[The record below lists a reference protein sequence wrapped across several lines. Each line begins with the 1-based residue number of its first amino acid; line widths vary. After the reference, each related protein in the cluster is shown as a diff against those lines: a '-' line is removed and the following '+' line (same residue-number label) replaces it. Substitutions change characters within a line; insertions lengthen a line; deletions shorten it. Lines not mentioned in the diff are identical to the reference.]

1 MAAESPPEEFAADS
15 QLTMRGRSA
24 SPGQYG
30 AHGYRYV
37 VRPASSGYPRA
48 ESHGI
53 TTPRTPRTPASK
65 AVGAEAHG
73 TGELRLGVAVAEMH
87 RQAEAERR
95 AVTRQ
100 IQQLER
106 RFQEQLVQ
114 PTGGRE
120 RWADL
125 QGSVNGLLEEMSAM
139 ARRVESL
146 DERLRQRM
154 GTCEELVR
162 QRYREL
168 EQQVHVQEAKAALAA
183 STSEELL
190 KSQAAKLRKVR
201 QTVEDC
207 SRRLDS
213 EEGRWSEDV
222 EEQNARFHEIWERQE
237 TLEDSFKGLVVAMEA
252 QAATGM
258 AHRRGSDAEVSRS
271 AASVVRS
278 VECDDEGGLR
288 ALEKDLSTISHRTAA
303 QLDEHA
309 STIAN
314 LRVRAEGQEQR
325 LSAMTERMET
335 AVSSPI
341 ETLREEISKL
351 REQDRRGTEARSEGL
366 ARRIQDVSEK
376 CDEIAAEFRDQ
387 VKELSGD
394 LFSFAQLE
402 DNPVFRKMLNASTA
416 QEQALQRLEEHMS
429 QARPPLNEDLCDI
442 MVRTEALEHRIQC
455 FERGDGSDLSEKA
468 DRAELLRVEAA
479 VREISE
485 PLRRLSHR
493 AASCEARSAAV
504 ERRVEQMQQALH
516 DNAEQSTS
524 SLPRMRHA
532 DGPSA
537 GPRFDALL
545 KQVADL
551 SARVIDL
558 EGLSEGTDGLNFLVP
573 RRRKHS
579 DFDSTPSSPADSSRR
594 RAQAKPREMDVFQNE
609 RHAGSALKDEMAQL
623 RAHVREVS
631 GGVLGHQDEVM
642 RRLAEGEEAATALR
656 AQFRT
661 LQDAARKEGCSDEE
675 LHQLKEGAKMQSS
688 VLDACRAGLSD
699 VNVKLDDRHAV
710 WAAFKGQ
717 LEEVRQDVH
726 AKLNEMDAGRVGVE
740 EQLLQVQQLV
750 RDVEVRVSGGCAA
763 SDLEKVLKRV
773 DLGERA
779 TDTLKEDLRSLK
791 EEQTRS
797 GTEECK
803 CNSDLHA
810 KLAEGEASHAAHREK
825 LNQVRETVAAFEVE
839 LSDIKELVGKVS
851 GGLRDGVK
859 EDLSNLEIGDA
870 IEREVDMLRS
880 QVEQDH
886 RDLTQ
891 HQREFSSCRD
901 MQAKLEA
908 QVQDLSNKIAAELKA
923 VHEERTLRAPV
934 QTVGKACSVEPS
946 HGHAELTERLA
957 VCAER
962 SSTCDG
968 EQSSAKMADVVEEL
982 RKLSED
988 HQTLK
993 SLFDESRTQFVAH
1006 EALFGDH
1013 RKDVDRIKTSSQSAS
1028 VSFAER
1034 VEDVRH
1040 HFSNSEEAVAT
1051 LRRDLERLRDDH
1063 KDMAMTRTLDADL
1076 SQRTAEVLRRISNG
1090 EEAINAL
1097 RADLKVEQSLIKDIC
1112 AQVAGAVRRV
1122 GSVASLIGPG
1132 RGDQPV
1138 HNGDVELQVGEL
1150 QKQVE
1155 AELHSLANHQ
1165 SNIKNASVTVG
1176 TLLEKQ
1182 EEAFAR
1188 LQSCEES
1195 HMHLNREVRSLRGKE
1210 LSELD
1215 ITGVSLDNDM
1225 EQEVDALTREVE
1237 LEHRELAQHQR
1248 ELKSFREVP
1257 AKIEA
1262 QLDDLTNQVTSE
1274 LKALLEQREQRA
1286 DCMRCALFPPAD
1298 VPPRSDRNADDH
1310 GHLESRVDELARQV
1324 SSELE
1329 ALVEHQ
1335 AAFKTRAA
1343 NGLGFVANGSGL

>member
-1 MAAESPPEEFAADS
+1 VLKRVDLGE
-15 QLTMRGRSA
+15 
-24 SPGQYG
+24 
-30 AHGYRYV
+30 
-37 VRPASSGYPRA
+37 RA
-48 ESHGI
+48 
-53 TTPRTPRTPASK
+53 TDT
-65 AVGAEAHG
+65 
-73 TGELRLGVAVAEMH
+73 
-87 RQAEAERR
+87 
-95 AVTRQ
+95 
-100 IQQLER
+100 
-106 RFQEQLVQ
+106 
-114 PTGGRE
+114 
-120 RWADL
+120 
-125 QGSVNGLLEEMSAM
+125 
-139 ARRVESL
+139 
-146 DERLRQRM
+146 
-154 GTCEELVR
+154 
-162 QRYREL
+162 
-168 EQQVHVQEAKAALAA
+168 
-183 STSEELL
+183 L
-190 KSQAAKLRKVR
+190 K
-201 QTVEDC
+201 
-207 SRRLDS
+207 
-213 EEGRWSEDV
+213 
-222 EEQNARFHEIWERQE
+222 
-237 TLEDSFKGLVVAMEA
+237 
-252 QAATGM
+252 
-258 AHRRGSDAEVSRS
+258 
-271 AASVVRS
+271 
-278 VECDDEGGLR
+278 
-288 ALEKDLSTISHRTAA
+288 
-303 QLDEHA
+303 
-309 STIAN
+309 
-314 LRVRAEGQEQR
+314 
-325 LSAMTERMET
+325 
-335 AVSSPI
+335 
-341 ETLREEISKL
+341 
-351 REQDRRGTEARSEGL
+351 
-366 ARRIQDVSEK
+366 
-376 CDEIAAEFRDQ
+376 
-387 VKELSGD
+387 
-394 LFSFAQLE
+394 
-402 DNPVFRKMLNASTA
+402 
-416 QEQALQRLEEHMS
+416 
-429 QARPPLNEDLCDI
+429 
-442 MVRTEALEHRIQC
+442 
-455 FERGDGSDLSEKA
+455 
-468 DRAELLRVEAA
+468 
-479 VREISE
+479 
-485 PLRRLSHR
+485 
-493 AASCEARSAAV
+493 
-504 ERRVEQMQQALH
+504 
-516 DNAEQSTS
+516 
-524 SLPRMRHA
+524 
-532 DGPSA
+532 
-537 GPRFDALL
+537 
-545 KQVADL
+545 
-551 SARVIDL
+551 
-558 EGLSEGTDGLNFLVP
+558 
-573 RRRKHS
+573 
-579 DFDSTPSSPADSSRR
+579 
-594 RAQAKPREMDVFQNE
+594 
-609 RHAGSALKDEMAQL
+609 
-623 RAHVREVS
+623 
-631 GGVLGHQDEVM
+631 
-642 RRLAEGEEAATALR
+642 
-656 AQFRT
+656 
-661 LQDAARKEGCSDEE
+661 EE

-797 GTEECK
+797 GTVECK
-803 CNSDLHA
+803 SNSDLHA

-968 EQSSAKMADVVEEL
+968 EQSSAKMVDVVEEL

-1013 RKDVDRIKTSSQSAS
+1013 RKEVDRIKTSSQSAS

-1188 LQSCEES
+1188 LQICEES
-1195 HMHLNREVRSLRGKE
+1195 HMHLNREVRSLRGKDSGAILHDGVTCDPE
-1210 LSELD
+1210 LRRCQF
-1215 ITGVSLDNDM
+1215 G
-1225 EQEVDALTREVE
+1225 QRHGTRG
-1237 LEHRELAQHQR
+1237 R
-1248 ELKSFREVP
+1248 
-1257 AKIEA
+1257 
-1262 QLDDLTNQVTSE
+1262 
-1274 LKALLEQREQRA
+1274 
-1286 DCMRCALFPPAD
+1286 
-1298 VPPRSDRNADDH
+1298 
-1310 GHLESRVDELARQV
+1310 RVDERGGAGAQRTGTTPKGTQVLQRGTSKDRSAVGRLDEPGHLRAESIARAEGTAGRLHEMCAFSTRRC
-1324 SSELE
+1324 SSKTWRARHEHGHRWCLFFWFW
-1329 ALVEHQ
+1329 ALGKQ
-1335 AAFKTRAA
+1335 
-1343 NGLGFVANGSGL
+1343 G